1 MTPILMIDDDIGLA
15 KPLKTYFERY
25 DLGLD
30 HAETPLDGLERAR
43 AGKFS
48 LVILDIMLPGMDGFE
63 VCRQLRLFSD
73 IPIIMLT
80 ARGEV
85 TDRIVG
91 LELGAD
97 DYLAKPFEPRE
108 LVARIQRILKRAG
121 SNPHSS
127 LVKET
132 SSETGNE
139 ISVDDYRQQAM
150 LDGRDL
156 ELTTREFAL
165 LQLFIGSPG
174 RVWTRD
180 QIMNELRGTDADIYS
195 RVIDISVSRLRK
207 KLLPLDPVKTI
218 WGKGYQWTS

>member
-1 MTPILMIDDDIGLA
+1 MTDILMIDDDIGLA

-25 DLGLD
+25 DLRLD
-30 HAETPLDGLERAR
+30 HAEAPLVGLERVRKEDYA
-43 AGKFS
+43 

-63 VCRQLRLFSD
+63 VCRQLRLFSN

-121 SNPHSS
+121 SNPQAAIVTKPAGDTASGI
-127 LVKET
+127 T
-132 SSETGNE
+132 
-139 ISVDDYRQQAM
+139 VDEYRHQAT

-165 LQLFIGSPG
+165 LKLFSRSPG

-218 WGKGYQWTS
+218 WGKGYQWTN

>member
-1 MTPILMIDDDIGLA
+1 MTHILMIDDDIGLA

-25 DLGLD
+25 DLYLE
-30 HAETPLDGLERAR
+30 HAETPLDGLERVRKGDYA
-43 AGKFS
+43 

-97 DYLAKPFEPRE
+97 DYLSKPFEPRE

-121 SNPHSS
+121 TRQQAEIV
-127 LVKET
+127 VKATADRE
-132 SSETGNE
+132 SG
-139 ISVDDYRQQAM
+139 IAVDEYRQQAT
-150 LDGRDL
+150 LDGRNL
-156 ELTTREFAL
+156 ALTTREFAL
-165 LQLFIGSPG
+165 LQLFSRSPG

-218 WGKGYQWTS
+218 WGKGYQWTI

>member
-1 MTPILMIDDDIGLA
+1 MIDDDIGLA
-15 KPLKTYFERY
+15 TPLKTYFKRY
-25 DLGLD
+25 DLRLD
-30 HAETPLDGLERAR
+30 HAEAPLEGLESVRNGDYA
-43 AGKFS
+43 

-63 VCRQLRLFSD
+63 VCRQLRLFTE

-108 LVARIQRILKRAG
+108 LVARIQRILKRSGATQSAAIVTETIKDAG
-121 SNPHSS
+121 HGI
-127 LVKET
+127 T
-132 SSETGNE
+132 
-139 ISVDDYRQQAM
+139 VDEYRQQAK
-150 LDGRDL
+150 LDGRELD
-156 ELTTREFAL
+156 LTTREFAL
-165 LQLFIGSPG
+165 LNLFSQSPG

-207 KLLPLDPVKTI
+207 KLLPLDPLKTI
-218 WGKGYQWTS
+218 WGKGYQWTI

>member
-1 MTPILMIDDDIGLA
+1 MTHILMIDDDIGLA

-25 DLGLD
+25 DLYLD
-30 HAETPLDGLERAR
+30 HAEMPLEGIERVHEGDYA
-43 AGKFS
+43 

-121 SNPHSS
+121 ARLPASIAPEA
-127 LVKET
+127 VKDAGSGIAIDE
-132 SSETGNE
+132 
-139 ISVDDYRQQAM
+139 YRQQAT

-165 LQLFIGSPG
+165 LQLFSRSPG

-218 WGKGYQWTS
+218 WGKGYRWTN